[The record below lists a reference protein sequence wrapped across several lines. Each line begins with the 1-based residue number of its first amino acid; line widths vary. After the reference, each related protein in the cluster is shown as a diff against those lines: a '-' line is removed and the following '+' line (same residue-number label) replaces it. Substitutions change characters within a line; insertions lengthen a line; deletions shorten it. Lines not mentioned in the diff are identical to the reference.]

1 MVYLWSSDGHPAAI
15 VAGEGDVRGSER
27 GLSTEVWFNRLVSAG
42 RSVCG
47 GGGRLMRLL
56 VLGCLLCV
64 ADCGCGAG
72 VVWVGTLC

>member
-1 MVYLWSSDGHPAAI
+1 MS
-15 VAGEGDVRGSER
+15 
-27 GLSTEVWFNRLVSAG
+27 STEVWFNRLVSAG